1 MVAAVAVALGGCAH
15 AAAPISLVAPAG
27 GRWTVVPHLTVVAQ
41 GAEDDC
47 GRAALATAFSRWG
60 VSVPPTDD
68 ALAPKGGITAG
79 ALRDEARR
87 RGFSSFV
94 FQGGFD
100 DLALEINEGR
110 PVVVGLVRL
119 VGEQRTTHFAVV
131 VGRDV
136 QAGRWL
142 MADPALGVLP
152 LSGDALR
159 DEWAR
164 SGWVTLVLFPSGGA
178 ATPAL
183 NEPHAAR

>member
-1 MVAAVAVALGGCAH
+1 
-15 AAAPISLVAPAG
+15 VAPPEGA
-27 GRWTVVPHLTVVAQ
+27 WTVVPHLTVVPQ

-47 GRAALATAFSRWG
+47 GRAALATALSRWG
-60 VSVPPTDD
+60 VSLSANDA

-87 RGFSSFV
+87 HGFSSFV

-100 DLALEINEGR
+100 DLALELQEGR

-136 QAGRWL
+136 RTGRWL
-142 MADPALGVLP
+142 MADPAVGVQP

-164 SGWVTLVLFPSGGA
+164 SGWVTLVLFPIGDST
-178 ATPAL
+178 ATPPA
-183 NEPHAAR
+183 